1 MGRIVGENKHKGTLY
16 PVDSKAIYRIIY
28 EVVAV
33 LPTENIKTS
42 VIYCV
47 PIIGKDNEY
56 DMFLYIDGWSKI
68 GSGSID
74 LSDYYTK
81 EEVDDIVA
89 DISTLSFKIVQE
101 KPVED
106 IETNIIYLI
115 PKSGS
120 SAGNIY
126 EEWIYIDNK
135 WELLGTTD
143 IDLSNYMTLA
153 PLNPTAEQIAALP
166 AGQLYNDTT
175 NHKGI
180 LKTNGQYPYQNG
192 QEFYDSVYIE
202 QHYKQIY
209 DQIGTS
215 TVPILVQIG
224 TSKIGE
230 IGSTLLTS
238 NGAYILFSTGLNP
251 NRILELG
258 WRKTAT
264 NKIPVLSVLPTGGRI
279 TRLVDGTATIDFY
292 TGDLVEVNGKIYEC
306 SVNFPDDTIMPFN
319 YEYEWRE
326 VDYYTKTEID
336 SMIPTVPTNISAFT
350 NDSGYLTLETLP
362 IYDGTVI

>member
-56 DMFLYIDGWSKI
+56 DMFLYINGWSKI

-81 EEVDDIVA
+81 EEVDDMVA

-101 KPVED
+101 KPTED

-120 SAGNIY
+120 TAGNIY
-126 EEWIYIDNK
+126 EEWIYIDDK

-143 IDLSNYMTLA
+143 IDLSSYMTLA
-153 PLNPTAEQIAALP
+153 PLNPTAEQIAAMS
-166 AGQLYNDTT
+166 AGQLYGDTV
-175 NHKGI
+175 NHKGTI
-180 LKTNGQYPYQNG
+180 KGG
-192 QEFYDSVYIE
+192 QEFYDTGYIDNALREKQKRIIDSGAFVGCSYDANLYSVGDYYYDNTTLYRLQGVRIIPGYSGQQPIYEYYWRRSPTLFGTYGGGYPSPIE
-202 QHYKQIY
+202 RE
-209 DQIGTS
+209 DPATVGT
-215 TVPILVQIG
+215 G
-224 TSKIGE
+224 M
-230 IGSTLLTS
+230 
-238 NGAYILFSTGLNP
+238 FS
-251 NRILELG
+251 
-258 WRKTAT
+258 
-264 NKIPVLSVLPTGGRI
+264 LPTYQAG
-279 TRLVDGTATIDFY
+279 DFIQ
-292 TGDLVEVNGKIYEC
+292 TLSGIYLC
-306 SVNFPDDTIMPFN
+306 IGYMVMRDPVMN
-319 YEYEWRE
+319 YRPYYSYSWEK
-326 VDYYTKTEID
+326 VAYTKTEID
-336 SMIPTVPTNISAFT
+336 QK
-350 NDSGYLTLETLP
+350 GYLTLETLP

>member
-16 PVDSKAIYRIIY
+16 PVDSKAICRIIY

-56 DMFLYIDGWSKI
+56 DMFLYINGWSKI

-81 EEVDDIVA
+81 EEVDGIVA

-101 KPVED
+101 KPIED

-143 IDLSNYMTLA
+143 IDLSSYMTLA
-153 PLNPTAEQIAALP
+153 PLNPTAQEIAAISD
-166 AGQLYNDTT
+166 GQLYSDTV
-175 NHKGI
+175 NHKAIIKG
-180 LKTNGQYPYQNG
+180 G
-192 QEFYDSVYIE
+192 QEFYDTQKIDE
-202 QHYKQIY
+202 LLANKQ
-209 DQIGTS
+209 
-215 TVPILVQIG
+215 
-224 TSKIGE
+224 
-230 IGSTLLTS
+230 
-238 NGAYILFSTGLNP
+238 
-251 NRILELG
+251 NRIYYEQPKNDFNSYHDDG
-258 WRKTAT
+258 
-264 NKIPVLSVLPTGGRI
+264 LPYAEGDLFI
-279 TRLVDGTATIDFY
+279 DDGTLY
-292 TGDLVEVNGKIYEC
+292 KLHRGVPNTGRVYYNRSILGNKVSRSDPPTSSSAAYACKYAAGDIYKKYDAPESNNNYVLVKCYVCKRVFESLNTASWY
-306 SVNFPDDTIMPFN
+306 SHR
-319 YEYEWRE
+319 YEWQE
-326 VDYYTKTEID
+326 IPIDIYSKSEID
-336 SMIPTVPTNISAFT
+336 NMIGDI
-350 NDSGYLTLETLP
+350 ETALSE
-362 IYDGTVI
+362 V

>member
-56 DMFLYIDGWSKI
+56 DMFLYINGWSKI

-81 EEVDDIVA
+81 EEVDGIVA

-101 KPVED
+101 KPIED

-143 IDLSNYMTLA
+143 IDLSSYMTLA
-153 PLNPTAEQIAALP
+153 PLNPTAQEIEAMSS
-166 AGQLYNDTT
+166 GQLYGDTV
-175 NHKGI
+175 NHKGVV
-180 LKTNGQYPYQNG
+180 KDG
-192 QEFYDSVYIE
+192 QEFYDTEYINSHYYDKNRMRLIYNGMTVSSNIPPTTAPRDVYSLNHLWLCYPDNTLFRLTDIS
-202 QHYKQIY
+202 Y
-209 DQIGTS
+209 DSSTTVFLTWQRANNRIVTS
-215 TVPILVQIG
+215 TSTAPERTENNVDYKYCAGDIWVQYD
-224 TSKIGE
+224 SV
-230 IGSTLLTS
+230 
-238 NGAYILFSTGLNP
+238 
-251 NRILELG
+251 
-258 WRKTAT
+258 T
-264 NKIPVLSVLPTGGRI
+264 NKFLNLFVCVGNQSHG
-279 TRLVDGTATIDFY
+279 
-292 TGDLVEVNGKIYEC
+292 
-306 SVNFPDDTIMPFN
+306 
-319 YEYEWRE
+319 
-326 VDYYTKTEID
+326 VDYKTWYFSYTWVDMFQNTYTKTEID
-336 SMIPTVPTNISAFT
+336 SMIGDI
-350 NDSGYLTLETLP
+350 ETALSE
-362 IYDGTVI
+362 V